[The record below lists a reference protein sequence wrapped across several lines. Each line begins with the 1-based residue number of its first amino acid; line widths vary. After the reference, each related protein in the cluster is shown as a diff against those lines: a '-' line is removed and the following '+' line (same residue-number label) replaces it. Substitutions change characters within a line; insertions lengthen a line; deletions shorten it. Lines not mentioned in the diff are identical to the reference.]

1 MLDLILS
8 RRTIRK
14 YQKYQV
20 EQEKV
25 DKLIAAAL
33 SSPSGRNT
41 KSRELLVIDDKDLLE
56 KLGATRGTASKPISN
71 APLAMV
77 ILADAEI
84 TDTWIEDAAIMAT
97 IVQVTA
103 HSLGLGSCWVQVR
116 ERFTTDGQSVDSFV
130 KDLLNIPD
138 KYQVSAIISIGYPA
152 EDKDAYTKDKLDYNK
167 VHHNK
172 F

>member
-1 MLDLILS
+1 
-8 RRTIRK
+8 
-14 YQKYQV
+14 
-20 EQEKV
+20 
-25 DKLIAAAL
+25 
-33 SSPSGRNT
+33 
-41 KSRELLVIDDKDLLE
+41 
-56 KLGATRGTASKPISN
+56 PISN